1 MWDFHCIINIEY
13 SYNDGGENMSN
24 NEKELQDINE
34 DIKSEEEII
43 ADGQETRL
51 IDSPDKFYDKSE
63 LESEIAE
70 EKSDSID
77 EPIVEE
83 YTESEYIEDD
93 VDNAE
98 NDATTYIDASKVE
111 EELELREAEEE
122 LKEMELEKVEQRK
135 EAAGNI
141 LGRVFGCFGNLLFVL
156 FILAMSLI
164 IVMNGVSFVKGKEP
178 SILGYKMYVIGED
191 SMSPTI
197 KRNDAII
204 VKETTP
210 SELKVGDLITYSSKS
225 GNEVITGWVT
235 EIFDGNRFEVKK
247 KMSGDQAVIID
258 GVAVIGLAI
267 YKIASMGEFI
277 EYISHPIGIA
287 SVLIVGI
294 VIYVIIWLIGR
305 RKSKQ
310 A

>member
-1 MWDFHCIINIEY
+1 MRDFHCIINIEY

-51 IDSPDKFYDKSE
+51 IDSPDKFDDKSE

-156 FILAMSLI
+156 FILAMSFI

>member
-1 MWDFHCIINIEY
+1 MWPFHCIINIEY
-13 SYNDGGENMSN
+13 SYNDGGEKMSN
-24 NEKELQDINE
+24 NEKEVQDINE

-43 ADGQETRL
+43 TDGQETRL
-51 IDSPDKFYDKSE
+51 INSPDKFDDKSE
-63 LESEIAE
+63 LESEIVE

-93 VDNAE
+93 VDNVE

-122 LKEMELEKVEQRK
+122 LKEMELEKTEQRK

-141 LGRVFGCFGNLLFVL
+141 LGRVFGCFGNVLFVL
-156 FILAMSLI
+156 FILAMSFI

-277 EYISHPIGIA
+277 EYIFTLSA
-287 SVLIVGI
+287 
-294 VIYVIIWLIGR
+294 
-305 RKSKQ
+305 
-310 A
+310 

>member
-1 MWDFHCIINIEY
+1 
-13 SYNDGGENMSN
+13 MSN

-51 IDSPDKFYDKSE
+51 IDSPDKFDDKSE

-156 FILAMSLI
+156 FILAMSFI

>member
-51 IDSPDKFYDKSE
+51 IDSPDKFDDKSE

-156 FILAMSLI
+156 FILAMSFI